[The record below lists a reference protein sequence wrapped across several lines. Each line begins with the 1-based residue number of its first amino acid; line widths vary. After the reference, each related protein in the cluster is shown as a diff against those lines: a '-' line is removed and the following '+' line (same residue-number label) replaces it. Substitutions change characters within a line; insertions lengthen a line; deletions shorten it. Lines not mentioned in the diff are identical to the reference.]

1 MKEKKKADKL
11 LQLAVPVLIVMVLFG
26 IWSAKNKGEES
37 AVASNQDA
45 TASTSATHPDF
56 ILNAVS
62 LDLEQLKSHGLPMMI
77 DFGADSCI
85 PCNEMAPVLKEL
97 NAAYRGKVIIKF
109 VDVWKDKS
117 LAKGFPLEVIPTQF
131 FFTADGKPFVP
142 KDPDGMRLLMYSL
155 NDTKEHAYTAHQ
167 GGMTKEQ
174 ILAVFHEMGVR

>member
-1 MKEKKKADKL
+1 MKTIFCAAALGLLGLTSFAASAQGECDKYRTSYDKTYCF
-11 LQLAVPVLIVMVLFG
+11 AKLFL
-26 IWSAKNKGEES
+26 ES
-37 AVASNQDA
+37 D
-45 TASTSATHPDF
+45 
-56 ILNAVS
+56 
-62 LDLEQLKSHGLPMMI
+62 
-77 DFGADSCI
+77 
-85 PCNEMAPVLKEL
+85 KEL
-97 NAAYRGKVIIKF
+97 NAAYQGKVIIKF

-131 FFTADGKPFVP
+131 FFTAEGKPFVP